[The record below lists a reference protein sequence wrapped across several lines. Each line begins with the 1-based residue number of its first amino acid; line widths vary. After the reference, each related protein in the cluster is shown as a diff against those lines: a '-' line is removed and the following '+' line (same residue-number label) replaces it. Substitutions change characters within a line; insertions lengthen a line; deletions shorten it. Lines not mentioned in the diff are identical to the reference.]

1 MNLPI
6 AIVAST
12 TIICITVFITA
23 VTVKG
28 MSLKGKQ

>member
-1 MNLPI
+1 MTLPI

-12 TIICITVFITA
+12 TIICIMAFITA

-28 MSLKGKQ
+28 MSFRSK